1 MIISAAR
8 SIIERAILGRTASA
22 GAQAAA
28 VDLYESGLL
37 SPNLAPGEW
46 DTIAG
51 ICHDTAHGAIP
62 AGLRGISADRWHAIA
77 DALIVH
83 AESIRQHGGGSA

>member
-1 MIISAAR
+1 MSIIEAR
-8 SIIERAILGRTASA
+8 SIVERAILGRTASA

-28 VDLYESGLL
+28 VDLFDIGLL
-37 SPNLAPGEW
+37 SPSLTPSEW

-83 AESIRQHGGGSA
+83 AESIRENAGGA